1 METLLEASFR
11 ELGRGNAER
20 ALELVEASNRFVDL
34 VDSFY
39 PRAKPYVPVSAMSSV
54 LALESYLLVNV
65 EDVFAQL
72 PQDAEVIEMRGLLL
86 LREPMVPLSSTI
98 N

>member
-39 PRAKPYVPVSAMSSV
+39 PRAKPYVPVCSMSSV
-54 LALESYLLVNV
+54 LALEAYLLVNV

>member
-1 METLLEASFR
+1 M
-11 ELGRGNAER
+11 
-20 ALELVEASNRFVDL
+20 
-34 VDSFY
+34 
-39 PRAKPYVPVSAMSSV
+39 PVSAMSSV
-54 LALESYLLVNV
+54 LALESYLLVHV
-65 EDVFAQL
+65 EDVFVQL